1 MPDEVRG
8 DTIREAQSDGDVAPI
23 DLALEPAFF
32 LGELW
37 IEPGPTVV
45 VDGQG
50 ARHKLEPKVML
61 VLLELVRAQGAI
73 LSRAALRRQCWGG
86 RIVSDDAID
95 RVIAR
100 VRRLGEETADGSF
113 VLETIPKVGYRLK
126 AVEPVAAA
134 AAAAP
139 ARLGGNSRRTL
150 IVGGVLGV
158 GGLGVGGF
166 AAWRW
171 LDGAQPS
178 SVAAP
183 SLTLVVMPFKAL
195 ADSAAMEAPAEQL
208 SDMLRA
214 DFARM
219 HGLQVIAGVS
229 SAVAASGGGSVQEI
243 GRALG
248 AGLLIDGTARVL
260 PNGVE
265 FKTSLVEAGSN
276 RLLWSLITAQPVLD
290 LDEARS
296 RISSAVIP
304 RIAGLI
310 PGGTS
315 ATAPPTARPDPL
327 AYALVVE
334 AQRLLER
341 VRTTQMRGQ
350 ADTALAMGDLADD
363 KARQAL
369 AIDPDYVEALLV
381 LAQLARNGWTR
392 SLADQPLTTEQ
403 RVEQSIS
410 LVRQALQI
418 DPNNA
423 SALTLLGDYYRR
435 FAFRWSEAE
444 NLFSRAIASNPNL
457 VEAHWSYAYMLGTTG
472 EVLTGLDHALTVFE
486 LDPRNPFRR
495 IALPRLLYLAGD
507 RASAM
512 KRYQIELTQQPDN
525 LFLIHELYLVFLTE
539 GNARDLSALAS
550 RVRREALS
558 RGQVEM
564 MAPMVQ
570 RMEAAVEA
578 LQGRP
583 ERFRNMIA
591 AGVARFDVDGR
602 EATPLGRAR
611 DDLPY
616 IFAVEYAWAGQAD
629 AAMDMLERALVGKSL
644 YWPATLPFGNAR
656 LPEAVRR
663 HPRYVGLW
671 RADPGLVELLDR
683 RRSAI
688 TRRQMAGYAENGRS
702 VTPAI
707 GGASSRRLARILA
720 QAPAQPRIR

>member
-1 MPDEVRG
+1 MPDKVG
-8 DTIREAQSDGDVAPI
+8 DDTAREAPFDGDVAPF
-23 DLALEPAFF
+23 DLALEPAFR

-37 IEPGPTVV
+37 IEPGPTIV
-45 VDGQG
+45 VDGAG
-50 ARHKLEPKVML
+50 ARQKLEPKVML
-61 VLLELVRAQGAI
+61 VLLALVRAEGAI

-86 RIVSDDAID
+86 RIVSDDAVD

-100 VRRLGEETADGSF
+100 IRRLGEETGGASF
-113 VLETIPKVGYRLK
+113 ELETIPKVGYRLK
-126 AVEPVAAA
+126 AAPQVAAA
-134 AAAAP
+134 SP
-139 ARLGGNSRRTL
+139 PRPVWRSRRML
-150 IVGGVLGV
+150 ITGGVLGLGALSV
-158 GGLGVGGF
+158 GGL

-171 LDGAQPS
+171 LDQGPPP
-178 SVAAP
+178 VTPAP
-183 SLTLVVMPFKAL
+183 DLTLAVLPFKAL
-195 ADSAAMEAPAEQL
+195 ADSAALGSAAEQL

-214 DFARM
+214 DLARM
-219 HGLQVIAGVS
+219 QGLRVIAGMS
-229 SAVAASGGGSVQEI
+229 SADAATGGGSAREI

-248 AGLLIDGTARVL
+248 AGLLIEGTARVL
-260 PNGVE
+260 SNGVE
-265 FKTSLVEAGSN
+265 FKTSLVEADSN
-276 RLLWSLITAQPVLD
+276 RLLWSLVSAQPVLD
-290 LDEARS
+290 LGEARS
-296 RISSAVIP
+296 RISSAVIQ

-310 PGGTS
+310 PSGASGTP
-315 ATAPPTARPDPL
+315 PPTARPDPL

-334 AQRLLER
+334 AQRLLEQ

-369 AIDPDYVEALLV
+369 AIDQDYVEALLV

-392 SLADQPLTTEQ
+392 PLAAQPLTTEQ
-403 RVEQSIS
+403 RVEQSIGI
-410 LVRQALQI
+410 VRQALQI

-423 SALTLLGDYYRR
+423 SALTSLGDYYRR

-444 NLFSRAIASNPNL
+444 NLFRRAIASNPNL

-472 EVLTGLDHALTVFE
+472 EALAGLDHALTVFE

-495 IALPRLLYLAGD
+495 VALPRLLYLAGD
-507 RASAM
+507 RVSAM

-550 RVRREALS
+550 RVRREALA
-558 RGQVEM
+558 RGQTGM

-570 RMEAAVEA
+570 RMEAAIEA

-583 ERFRNMIA
+583 EVFQAMIA
-591 AGVARFDVDGR
+591 AGVTRFDVDGR

-616 IFAVEYAWAGQAD
+616 IFAVEYAWAGQTD
-629 AAMDMLERALVGKSL
+629 AAMDMFERALAGKSL
-644 YWPATLPFGNAR
+644 YWPATLPFGHAR
-656 LPEAVRR
+656 LPEAVRS
-663 HPRYVGLW
+663 HPRYEGLW

-683 RRSAI
+683 RRKAI
-688 TRRQMAGYAENGRS
+688 ARRQMAGYGENGRR
-702 VTPAI
+702 VTPVI
-707 GGASSRRLARILA
+707 GAASSRRLARILA
-720 QAPAQPRIR
+720 QAPAQPLVS